1 MKEEHTKEELTQ
13 YRIKKARD
21 TVNTARQ
28 LAEKTDDGNSIAN
41 RLYYA
46 AFYCVISLLAKEEI
60 DYKSHKSVKTA
71 LSNFYIRTGLIDS
84 FFGAMYGKLFDMRQG
99 GDYEDY
105 FDISLEKI
113 KPYIE
118 QVEKFIEVVEQILTE
133 NTEGVK

>member
-1 MKEEHTKEELTQ
+1 MKEDHTKEELIQ

-21 TVNTARQ
+21 TFNTARH
-28 LAEKTDDGNSIAN
+28 LAEKSDDGNSIAN

-60 DYKSHKSVKTA
+60 EYKSHKSVKTA
-71 LSNFYIRTGLIDS
+71 LSNFYIRTGLLDN

-105 FDISLEKI
+105 FDISLDKI

-118 QVEKFIEVVEQILTE
+118 QVEQFIVAVEGLLTE
-133 NTEGVK
+133 NTEG